1 MIDSISAFLMG
12 VFATLVYQTVRELG
26 LVGNLIQLFKDWS
39 KNEQTRR

>member
-1 MIDSISAFLMG
+1 MIDLITAFMIG
-12 VFATLVYQTVRELG
+12 VFATLLYQIVRELD

>member
-1 MIDSISAFLMG
+1 MDNITAFLLG
-12 VFATLVYQTVRELG
+12 VFATLIYQTVRELD